1 LDIFVFLSSLCFGT
15 DDIAMQEASACFRDE
30 LKTLVELASNFRDD
44 VDTLKDEVTGRGKLH
59 DVSVPSSEETNSVIN
74 KLKGENLMLKI
85 ECGFLREENVELSNR
100 CVQALN
106 GSLNTQHDAVKKM
119 MDDSIL
125 KKNNMVEDTRGMVDP
140 IQAPQ
145 KEVDALRVQPPLR
158 RSPRR
163 PRAGH

>member
-1 LDIFVFLSSLCFGT
+1 MDIFVFLSSLCFGT

-59 DVSVPSSEETNSVIN
+59 DVRVPSSEETNSVIK

-85 ECGFLREENVELSNR
+85 ECGFLREENVERSNR

-119 MDDSIL
+119 MDNSIL

>member
-1 LDIFVFLSSLCFGT
+1 
-15 DDIAMQEASACFRDE
+15 M
-30 LKTLVELASNFRDD
+30 
-44 VDTLKDEVTGRGKLH
+44 
-59 DVSVPSSEETNSVIN
+59 
-74 KLKGENLMLKI
+74 
-85 ECGFLREENVELSNR
+85 
-100 CVQALN
+100 CVKALN
-106 GSLNTQHDAVKKM
+106 GSITTTQDRQTAMDAVKKM

>member
-59 DVSVPSSEETNSVIN
+59 DVSIPSSEETNTIIK

-85 ECGFLREENVELSNR
+85 ECGYLREENVELSNM
-100 CVQALN
+100 CVKALN
-106 GSLNTQHDAVKKM
+106 GSLNTQHDALKKK

-125 KKNNMVEDTRGMVDP
+125 KKNNMVEDTRRMVDP

-145 KEVDALRVQPPLR
+145 KEVDALRV
-158 RSPRR
+158 
-163 PRAGH
+163 

>member
-1 LDIFVFLSSLCFGT
+1 
-15 DDIAMQEASACFRDE
+15 MQEASACFRDE

-44 VDTLKDEVTGRGKLH
+44 LDTLEEEVTGRAKLH
-59 DVSVPSSEETNSVIN
+59 DVSVPSTEEANSVIK

-100 CVQALN
+100 CIQPLN
-106 GSLNTQHDAVKKM
+106 GSLNTQHDRENAMYAAKKM